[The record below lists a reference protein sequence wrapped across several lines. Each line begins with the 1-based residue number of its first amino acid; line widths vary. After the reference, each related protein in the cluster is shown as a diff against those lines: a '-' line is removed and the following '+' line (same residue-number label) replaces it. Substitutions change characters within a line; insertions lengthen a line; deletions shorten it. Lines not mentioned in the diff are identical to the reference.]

1 MTTIDKFDSELTIG
15 SVVGIKKIADFTSTR
30 ADTSPEKRV
39 ELHCHT
45 KMSDMDGV
53 SDVKDIVKRAMKWG
67 HKAIA
72 ITDHG
77 DVQAFPDANHA
88 VPSDSDFKII
98 YGVEAYLVDDLK
110 DIIVDSKGQSLNDS
124 YVVFD
129 LETTGLSPD
138 KNKIIEIGAVKVV
151 DGAITGV
158 FRPSSIRRCRSR
170 IILSLV
176 TSIKDDMVLDAP
188 RIEEILPEFMKFC
201 EGTVMVAHN
210 AEFDTGFIRKN
221 CERMGLP
228 FDFTIAEYRGAGEN
242 PAAAVKPF
250 QAGYRGKGGRCIA
263 GSPSPGGR

>member
-1 MTTIDKFDSELTIG
+1 
-15 SVVGIKKIADFTSTR
+15 
-30 ADTSPEKRV
+30 
-39 ELHCHT
+39 
-45 KMSDMDGV
+45 
-53 SDVKDIVKRAMKWG
+53 MKWG

-138 KNKIIEIGAVKVV
+138 KNKIIEIGASRWW
-151 DGAITGV
+151 TELSRSV

-170 IILSLV
+170 IILS
-176 TSIKDDMVLDAP
+176 
-188 RIEEILPEFMKFC
+188 
-201 EGTVMVAHN
+201 N
-210 AEFDTGFIRKN
+210 
-221 CERMGLP
+221 
-228 FDFTIAEYRGAGEN
+228 
-242 PAAAVKPF
+242 
-250 QAGYRGKGGRCIA
+250 
-263 GSPSPGGR
+263 